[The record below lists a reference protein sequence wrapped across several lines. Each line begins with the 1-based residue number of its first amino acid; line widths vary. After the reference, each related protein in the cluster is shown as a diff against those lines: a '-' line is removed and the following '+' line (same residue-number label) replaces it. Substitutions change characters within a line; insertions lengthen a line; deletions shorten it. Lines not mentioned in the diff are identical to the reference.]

1 MNFKLLDLRSIAT
14 VLVALKYF
22 QANREDILD
31 LDLPHF
37 VDSDPLSSDEIDD
50 LCQAICLSEIQLQL

>member
-1 MNFKLLDLRSIAT
+1 MNSKHLDDRAIAT
-14 VLVALKYF
+14 VLAALRYF

-37 VDSDPLSSDEIDD
+37 VDSDPLSSDEIDN
-50 LCQAICLSEIQLQL
+50 LCQAICLREIQL

>member
-1 MNFKLLDLRSIAT
+1 VNSQHLDPRSIAT
-14 VLVALKYF
+14 ILAALRYF

-37 VDSDPLSSDEIDD
+37 HDSDPLSSDEIDD
-50 LCQAICLSEIQLQL
+50 LCQAICFCEIQL

>member
-1 MNFKLLDLRSIAT
+1 MNYQYLDHRSIAT
-14 VLVALKYF
+14 ILAALRYF

-50 LCQAICLSEIQLQL
+50 LCQAICLSEIQL